1 MSDAFYVGAVG
12 LQAQQQALDGIA
24 NNIANVNTPAFKRS
38 QLRFSDM
45 VATRPDTETDA
56 ATAAAAA
63 AQLQASNG
71 ATGVALDSQFML
83 NEQGELNHTGQAMDL
98 AIDGQGFIELMGP
111 GGQSLL
117 WRGGALKVNDDGLLA
132 TSHGLALRAG
142 ITVPSDATAIEIG
155 SDGVVRATV
164 PDSTDPVELG
174 QIQLV
179 KLDDPGSVDRLD
191 GGLYRV
197 REGSAPLADAAP
209 GEDGTG
215 LLVQGAIE
223 QSNVA
228 LTSEMVQLMLVQR
241 AYAANAQIVQAADQL
256 MAIANG
262 LRR

>member
-12 LQAQQQALDGIA
+12 LAAQQQALDGIA

-38 QLRFSDM
+38 QLRFADM
-45 VATRPDTETDA
+45 VAAPAQTDA
-56 ATAAAAA
+56 AAAVQVPDAA
-63 AQLQASNG
+63 S
-71 ATGVALDSQFML
+71 GVMLDSQFML
-83 NEQGELNHTGQAMDL
+83 NEQGELNHTGQSMDL

-117 WRGGALKVNDDGLLA
+117 WRGGAMKVNEDGLLA
-132 TSHGLALRAG
+132 TSHGLALRAA
-142 ITVPSDATAIEIG
+142 ITVPTDATAITIG
-155 SDGVVRATV
+155 SDGIVRATV

-179 KLDDPGSVDRLD
+179 KLDDPSSVDRLD

-197 REGSAPLADAAP
+197 REGGAPLTDAAP

-215 LLVQGAIE
+215 MLVQGAIE

-228 LTSEMVQLMLVQR
+228 LTDEMVRLMLVQR
-241 AYAANAQIVQAADQL
+241 AYAANAQIVQAADQM

>member
-12 LQAQQQALDGIA
+12 LSAQQQALDGIA

-45 VATRPDTETDA
+45 VATRTETDNA
-56 ATAAAAA
+56 AERTLAPTTMTNATA
-63 AQLQASNG
+63 
-71 ATGVALDSQFML
+71 GVALDSQFML
-83 NEQGELNHTGQAMDL
+83 NEQGELNHTGQPMDL

-117 WRGGALKVNDDGLLA
+117 WRGGAMKVNEDGLLA

-142 ITVPSDATAIEIG
+142 ITVPADATAVTIG
-155 SDGVVRATV
+155 SDGVVRATM

-179 KLDDPGSVDRLD
+179 KLDDPGSVDQLD

-197 REGSAPLADAAP
+197 RDGGAPLSDAAP

-228 LTSEMVQLMLVQR
+228 LTDEMVRMMLVQR
-241 AYAANAQIVQAADQL
+241 AYAANAQIVQAADQM
-256 MAIANG
+256 MATANS

>member
-12 LQAQQQALDGIA
+12 LQTQQRALDGIA

-38 QLRFSDM
+38 QLRFSDV
-45 VATRPDTETDA
+45 VATRPVDVATPDLVRLPDETAGVVLDT
-56 ATAAAAA
+56 
-63 AQLQASNG
+63 L
-71 ATGVALDSQFML
+71 FMV
-83 NEQGELNHTGQAMDL
+83 NEQGELERTGQQLDL
-98 AIDGQGFIELMGP
+98 AIDGAGFIELMGP
-111 GGQSLL
+111 GGQTLL
-117 WRGGALKVNDDGLLA
+117 WRGGALKVNEDGLLA
-132 TSHGLALRAG
+132 TSHGMALRAN
-142 ITVPSDATAIEIG
+142 ITIPSDATAIAIG
-155 SDGVVRATV
+155 SDGLVRASV
-164 PDSTDPVELG
+164 PDSAEPVELG

-179 KLDDPGSVDRLD
+179 RIDDPAAVERLD

-197 REGSAPLADAAP
+197 ADGGMTRDAAP

-228 LTSEMVQLMLVQR
+228 LTDEMVRLMLVQR

-256 MAIANG
+256 MGIANG

>member
-12 LQAQQQALDGIA
+12 LAAQQQALDGIA

-38 QLRFSDM
+38 QLRFADM
-45 VATRPDTETDA
+45 VAAPAQTDA
-56 ATAAAAA
+56 AAAVQVPDAA
-63 AQLQASNG
+63 S
-71 ATGVALDSQFML
+71 GVMLDSQFML
-83 NEQGELNHTGQAMDL
+83 NEQGELNHTGQSMDL

-117 WRGGALKVNDDGLLA
+117 WRGGAMKVNEDGLLA
-132 TSHGLALRAG
+132 TSHGLALRAA
-142 ITVPSDATAIEIG
+142 ITVPTDATAITIG
-155 SDGVVRATV
+155 SDGIVRATV
-164 PDSTDPVELG
+164 PDSIDPVELG

-179 KLDDPGSVDRLD
+179 KLDDPSSVDRLD

-197 REGSAPLADAAP
+197 REGGAPLTDAAP

-215 LLVQGAIE
+215 MLVQGAIE

-228 LTSEMVQLMLVQR
+228 LTDEMVRLMLVQR
-241 AYAANAQIVQAADQL
+241 AYAANAQIVQAADQM

>member
-12 LQAQQQALDGIA
+12 LAAQQQALDGIA

-38 QLRFSDM
+38 QLRFADM
-45 VATRPDTETDA
+45 VAAPAQTDA
-56 ATAAAAA
+56 ATAVQVPDAA
-63 AQLQASNG
+63 S
-71 ATGVALDSQFML
+71 GVMLDSQFML
-83 NEQGELNHTGQAMDL
+83 NEQGELNHTGQSMDL

-117 WRGGALKVNDDGLLA
+117 WRGGAMKVNEDGLLA
-132 TSHGLALRAG
+132 TSHGLALRAA
-142 ITVPSDATAIEIG
+142 ITVPTDATAIEIG
-155 SDGVVRATV
+155 GDGVVRATV

-179 KLDDPGSVDRLD
+179 KLDDPSSVDRLD

-197 REGSAPLADAAP
+197 REGAAPLTDAAP

-215 LLVQGAIE
+215 MLVQGAIE

-228 LTSEMVQLMLVQR
+228 LTDEMVRLMLVQR
-241 AYAANAQIVQAADQL
+241 AYAANAQIVQAADQM

>member
-12 LQAQQQALDGIA
+12 LSAQQQALDGIA

-45 VATRPDTETDA
+45 VATRAETETDA
-56 ATAAAAA
+56 AAAAAA
-63 AQLQASNG
+63 AQFQASNG

-117 WRGGALKVNDDGLLA
+117 WRGGALKVNEDGLLA

-155 SDGVVRATV
+155 SDGIVRATV

-228 LTSEMVQLMLVQR
+228 LTDEMVRLMLVQR